1 MTGENIVSE
10 LTARPELNK
19 EGTIRH
25 MAFVVDRE
33 GGFQLPAISS
43 RPLTFPDR
51 SPRGIT
57 VPLKTGTDIIALE
70 ESLAEYLFVE
80 MWYVTSVTLLILLIR

>member
-1 MTGENIVSE
+1 MTGENIISE
-10 LTARPELNK
+10 LAEFSK
-19 EGTIRH
+19 HDTIRL
-25 MAFVVDRE
+25 MAFVVERE
-33 GGFQLPAISS
+33 GGFQLPVISS
-43 RPLTFPDR
+43 RPLTFPNR

-80 MWYVTSVTLLILLIR
+80 MWYFTSVTLLILLIR